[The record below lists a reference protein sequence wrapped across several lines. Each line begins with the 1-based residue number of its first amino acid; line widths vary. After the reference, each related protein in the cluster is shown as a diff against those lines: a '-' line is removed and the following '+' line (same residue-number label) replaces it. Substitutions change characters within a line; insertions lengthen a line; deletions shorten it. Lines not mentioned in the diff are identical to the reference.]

1 MNDRDAS
8 PVDAGRRWSA
18 YDVAVLPRELQRRNP
33 VLFWT
38 AAAHVGLL
46 LIFLVGLGVDQRTVG
61 GEPVWLKPAKFAA
74 SIGLFTGTLAWLTPH
89 LSVSERFLRLISWS
103 VAIGVGVEIVAIS
116 GQALR
121 GTESHFNSSTAFDT
135 GVYVTMGLVIV
146 GVTLLIAWLF
156 VRAARNGFDVHPAF
170 ALGITLGGGLF
181 VVGAF
186 EGGVMGALNTN
197 TVGSGYALP
206 VVGWT
211 LLGDFRVTHFVGL
224 HALQV
229 LPLVGY
235 LSAVAQQRGRIDDP
249 RRLVWFVGCV
259 YAGILLTAFLL
270 AIAPLVA

>member
-1 MNDRDAS
+1 MDDRDAS
-8 PVDAGRRWSA
+8 TVDAGRRWSVH
-18 YDVAVLPRELQRRNP
+18 DVAVLPQELRRRNP

-46 LIFLVGLGVDQRTVG
+46 LIFLVGLGVDYRTVG

-89 LSVSERFLRLISWS
+89 LSVPGRFLRLVSWS
-103 VAIGVGVEIVAIS
+103 VAIGLCIEIVAIS

-121 GTESHFNSSTAFDT
+121 GTESHFNSATAFDAV
-135 GVYVTMGLVIV
+135 VYQTMGLVIV

-197 TVGSGYALP
+197 TVGSGYTLP

-211 LLGDFRVTHFVGL
+211 LVGDFRVTHFVGL

-235 LSAVAQQRGRIDDP
+235 LSTVAQQQGRIDNP
-249 RRLVWFVGCV
+249 RRLVWAVGYV
-259 YAGILLTAFLL
+259 YAGLLLAAFLL
-270 AIAPLVA
+270 AVTPLVS